1 MPKATKPQTRPQKKI
16 IRQQPQ
22 NTLRDSINASLDAI
36 GLRVDE
42 IRTETQERLY
52 EIGEL
57 ASEQAESD
65 RRVRAEAIAAIAN
78 QTDALLAGVR
88 DHLRTLAD
96 ERAQRQTAAD
106 RSHEIAQLRQQT
118 RDFLAGL
125 GWR

>member
-1 MPKATKPQTRPQKKI
+1 MPKASKPQKKI
-16 IRQQPQ
+16 IRQQQ
-22 NTLRDSINASLDAI
+22 TTLRDSINASLDSI

-42 IRTETQERLY
+42 IRTETQERLF
-52 EIGEL
+52 EIGEI

-65 RRVRAEAIAAIAN
+65 RRARAEAIAAIAK

-118 RDFLAGL
+118 RDFLSGL